1 MKKHNYL
8 ILISL
13 VTLGVVL
20 LSSCGSTNEPQ
31 DSDEMTENS
40 QAFISNVEILP
51 YELSD
56 SLTVT
61 QVKTTLVARERDSAF
76 TLVIQ
81 ALRGENTFL
90 DSVFFAVKKD
100 DTARANVV
108 FTQLPF
114 DEKNPPKIEL
124 IYH

>member
-61 QVKTTLVARERDSAF
+61 QVKTTLVAREHDSAF